1 MNLPQLQTLLQ
12 KLRSSGRAE
21 FRSISDKASHD
32 WKAIVIIF
40 AVLSLITIGGGL
52 YMFVQ
57 IAKGKLFQGNSV
69 KATEIKKINQKDLDR
84 VIEFFNTKKQVFDGL
99 SDRVGVVEDPSL

>member
-12 KLRSSGRAE
+12 KLKPSNRAE
-21 FRSISDKASHD
+21 FRTISEKASHD
-32 WKAIVIIF
+32 WKVMVLVF
-40 AVLSLITIGGGL
+40 ALLSLITIGGGL

-57 IAKGKLFQGNSV
+57 IAKGKLFQGNNV
-69 KATEIKKINQKDLDR
+69 QVAEIKKINQKDLDR
-84 VIEFFNTKKQVFDGL
+84 VIEFFDTKKQVFDGL